1 MAKNKRIKK
10 NWSEDDIKILVWILS
25 KYSELHSIS
34 NLEKD
39 LTFED
44 WERISQ
50 LIPGVCAKNCLFKWL
65 SLKKVNLSSFSWSL
79 QESNLLKNIIDIKQ

>member
-50 LIPGVCAKNCLFKWL
+50 LIPGVCAKTACL
-65 SLKKVNLSSFSWSL
+65 NG
-79 QESNLLKNIIDIKQ
+79 